1 LIRLI
6 GGALERHYLAGNGRM
21 RIALITFSHMNA
33 PQNGTAIET
42 DGIGPL
48 LRRWRE
54 ARHLSQLDLALEA
67 EVSSRH
73 ISFLETGRAAPS
85 REMLL
90 TLSNVL
96 DVPLRERNILL
107 LAAGYAPV
115 YRETSLDDPRMT
127 QVRAAL
133 ELILSRHEPRS
144 AFAFDRY
151 WNIVMANEAYV
162 RFVTAVLGKAPAGL
176 TPLKVSASPRLN
188 LLHLVFDPNGIRK
201 VIVNWE
207 PIAKSLLDQAHRM
220 AAWSRDD
227 KMRDLIK
234 SILSYPGVPAR
245 WHEPDLETPG
255 ALILPFELNFEGKIA
270 RMFST
275 VTTLSTPQDVTLQE
289 LHIEAFYPADAET
302 ESMTFFAN

>member
-1 LIRLI
+1 
-6 GGALERHYLAGNGRM
+6 
-21 RIALITFSHMNA
+21 MNTD
-33 PQNGTAIET
+33 QNGTPAES
-42 DGIGPL
+42 GGAGPL

-54 ARHLSQLDLALEA
+54 SRHLSQLELALEA

-115 YRETSLDDPRMT
+115 YRETSLDDPKMSH
-127 QVRAAL
+127 VRAAL
-133 ELILSRHEPRS
+133 ELILRQQEPRS

-151 WNIVMANEAYV
+151 WNLVMGNAA
-162 RFVTAVLGKAPAGL
+162 FVQFLTTVMGRAPDGFV
-176 TPLKVSASPRLN
+176 PLKVASEPRMN
-188 LLHLVFDPNGIRK
+188 LLRLLFDPSAIRK
-201 VIVNWE
+201 VIVNWQ
-207 PIAKSLLDQAHRM
+207 PVAKSLLNQAHRA

-227 KMRDLIK
+227 TLKKLIAE
-234 SILSYPGVPAR
+234 ILSFPGVPANWR
-245 WHEPDLETPG
+245 EPDLETPA
-255 ALILPFELNFEGKIA
+255 ALMLPFELRMPDGRML

-275 VTTLSTPQDVTLQE
+275 VTTLSAPEDVTLQE
-289 LHIEAFYPADAET
+289 LHIEAFYPADPAIEPPAT
-302 ESMTFFAN
+302 PRQA

>member
-1 LIRLI
+1 MDTHR
-6 GGALERHYLAGNGRM
+6 
-21 RIALITFSHMNA
+21 
-33 PQNGTAIET
+33 NGTAIEPN
-42 DGIGPL
+42 GAGAL

-54 ARHLSQLDLALEA
+54 SRHLSQLDLALEA

-96 DVPLRERNILL
+96 DVPLRERNLLL

-127 QVRAAL
+127 QVRAAM
-133 ELILSRHEPRS
+133 ELILKQHEPRS
-144 AFAFDRY
+144 AIAFDRY
-151 WNIVMANEAYV
+151 WNLVMVNRAYV
-162 RFVTAVLGKAPAGL
+162 KFLTDALERDFSSLEPLQVLKP
-176 TPLKVSASPRLN
+176 PRLN
-188 LLHLVFDPNGIRK
+188 LLHLVFDPNGVRK

-207 PIAKSLLDQAHRM
+207 PIAKALLDQAHRV
-220 AAWSRDD
+220 ATWARDD
-227 KMRDLIK
+227 TMRDLIAA
-234 SILSYPGVPAR
+234 ILAYPGVPAR
-245 WHEPDLETPG
+245 WREPDLETPR
-255 ALILPFELNFEGKIA
+255 ALMLPFELNLGGGKIA

-289 LHIEAFYPADAET
+289 LHIEAFYPADAESET
-302 ESMTFFAN
+302 AIGMK